1 MSKEFGAKSK
11 SSIAILLYSIDGEG
25 FISRALSN
33 IFPER
38 SMPKAKV
45 APRSMAYRQCQPK
58 PHPKSNTRF
67 PLNQAT
73 SSLAHAILLLLSAL
87 VQSETSD
94 CIDRKAF
101 IIILISFILYI
112 VGISWPK
119 ILIFVDTDMISFAIF

>member
-11 SSIAILLYSIDGEG
+11 SSIAILLYSINGEE

-67 PLNQAT
+67 PLKSGNIFF
-73 SSLAHAILLLLSAL
+73 SSCHSPAPLSPCT
-87 VQSETSD
+87 ERD
-94 CIDRKAF
+94 I
-101 IIILISFILYI
+101 
-112 VGISWPK
+112 
-119 ILIFVDTDMISFAIF
+119 